1 MGYIVHVDNS
11 EFFRK
16 LMKTFL
22 TELGFECNSLE
33 RGDEAVKA
41 VNSGEASFVITG
53 LELADMHGEEFIKRL
68 VAASRQV
75 PVIAVTSNEETAVA
89 ARLAALGVKGV
100 IPKSGD
106 WKGELRKYLK

>member
-33 RGDEAVKA
+33 RGEDAVQA
-41 VNSGEASFVITG
+41 VNSGEASLVITG
-53 LELADMHGEEFIKRL
+53 LELAGMHGEELIKQL
-68 VAASRQV
+68 VTASRQV
-75 PVIAVTSNEETAVA
+75 PVIAVTSNGDAALA
-89 ARLAALGVKGV
+89 ARLAALGARAV
-100 IPKSGD
+100 ILKSGD
-106 WKGELRKYLK
+106 WKGELRKHLK